1 MIKEELSR
9 LIDGATLSVS
19 EAQYIMNEIMEG
31 NATSSQIASLLSII
45 RFRGETV
52 SEMVGFALA
61 MKEHAISIPHQQK
74 DVMDTCGTGGDKSST
89 FNISTVTA
97 IVLSALGVKVAKHG
111 NRAMSS
117 KSGSAD
123 VLEKLGIS
131 IQSSPKE
138 AAHSL
143 NDKGMCFLFAPNYHH
158 AMKHA
163 VNPRREIGFRT
174 IFNLLGPMSNPANA
188 ERQLI
193 GVFDTKY
200 AEKMAETLKQL
211 GTKRA
216 LFVTGREGLD
226 ECSITT
232 ETDVVE
238 LIDGDIRRYVLTP
251 EEAGLER
258 GSLSDIQVASA
269 EESASLIEKV
279 IYGEANSS
287 AQQIVILNSAAG
299 LYTAGKVS
307 TIRDGVEE
315 IQRAFKRGDII
326 RQYESLK
333 EERQEN

>member
-1 MIKEELSR
+1 
-9 LIDGATLSVS
+9 
-19 EAQYIMNEIMEG
+19 
-31 NATSSQIASLLSII
+31 
-45 RFRGETV
+45 
-52 SEMVGFALA
+52 
-61 MKEHAISIPHQQK
+61 
-74 DVMDTCGTGGDKSST
+74 MDTCGTGGDKSST

-193 GVFDTKY
+193 GYLIQSTPK
-200 AEKMAETLKQL
+200 KWQ
-211 GTKRA
+211 KR
-216 LFVTGREGLD
+216 
-226 ECSITT
+226 
-232 ETDVVE
+232 
-238 LIDGDIRRYVLTP
+238 
-251 EEAGLER
+251 
-258 GSLSDIQVASA
+258 
-269 EESASLIEKV
+269 
-279 IYGEANSS
+279 
-287 AQQIVILNSAAG
+287 
-299 LYTAGKVS
+299 
-307 TIRDGVEE
+307 
-315 IQRAFKRGDII
+315 
-326 RQYESLK
+326 
-333 EERQEN
+333 